1 MKSEIYRL
9 AYESLIDEVRFIDAD
24 DFTTA
29 HVGDLAKFVG
39 RHPRDI
45 LPGAKSI
52 IVFSNYIGMFE
63 TENSPTYGRTSRLV
77 LSGYYA
83 NIVSTLLPIVNYL
96 EDQGYTALVS
106 DGEIDEESIPLKGA
120 AVKAGLGW
128 IGKNTLLISKRF
140 GSFQA
145 LGAIITDAD
154 IGEENRVAKNYCGKC
169 TKCVDSCPTNAI
181 KKPHILDMGSC
192 LSDIL
197 EGYNTGSDLAEIPAF
212 AGMTEGTGMT
222 SEAEGLDSGTTPG
235 MTWGAGMTLRAGITD
250 GYFFECD
257 ICQNVCPWN
266 QKHMKKP
273 LDTPFGRKFEAN
285 KLNPIMEIEH
295 LKSMDKETYEKEIAP
310 LIIGFEL
317 PYETF
322 KRNLKLLNT
331 VL

>member
-9 AYESLIDEVRFIDAD
+9 AYENNIDEVRFIDAD
-24 DFTTA
+24 DFTAA
-29 HVGDLAKFVG
+29 HVGDLEKFVG
-39 RHPRDI
+39 RQPRDI
-45 LPGAKSI
+45 LPAAKSI
-52 IVFSNYIGMFE
+52 IVFSTYIGIF
-63 TENSPTYGRTSRLV
+63 TTDTSPAYGRTSRLV

-83 NIVSTLLPIVNYL
+83 NIVSPLLSIVNYL

-154 IGEENRVAKNYCGKC
+154 IGEDNRMAKNYCGEC
-169 TKCVDSCPTNAI
+169 TKCVDSCPTHAI
-181 KKPHILDMGSC
+181 KKPNVLDMSSC

-197 EGYNTGSDLAEIPAF
+197 EGYNTSGDLAEIPAF
-212 AGMTEGTGMT
+212 AGMTWGTGMT
-222 SEAEGLDSGTTPG
+222 SDAR
-235 MTWGAGMTLRAGITD
+235 MTSASGITE

-310 LIIGFEL
+310 LIIGYEL

-322 KRNLKLLNT
+322 KRNLQLLKT
-331 VL
+331 TM

>member
-1 MKSEIYRL
+1 MKSEIYRV
-9 AYESLIDEVRFIDAD
+9 AYENLIDEVRFIDAD

-29 HVGDLAKFVG
+29 HVGDLEKFVS

-45 LPGAKSI
+45 LPGAKSV
-52 IVFSNYIGMFE
+52 IVFSTYIGMFA
-63 TENSPTYGRTSRLV
+63 TDTSPAYGRTSRLV

-83 NIVSTLLPIVNYL
+83 NIVSPLLPIVNYL
-96 EDQGYTALVS
+96 EHQGYAALLS

-154 IGEENRVAKNYCGKC
+154 IGEDNRVAKNYCGEC
-169 TKCVDSCPTNAI
+169 TRCVDSCPTKAI
-181 KKPHILDMGSC
+181 KKPHILDMSSC

-197 EGYNTGSDLAEIPAF
+197 EG
-212 AGMTEGTGMT
+212 
-222 SEAEGLDSGTTPG
+222 EGLDSGTAP
-235 MTWGAGMTLRAGITD
+235 GMTLRVGITE

-266 QKHMKKP
+266 QKHMRKP
-273 LDTPFGRKFEAN
+273 LDTPFGRKFEAD
-285 KLNPIMEIEH
+285 KLNPIMEIDH